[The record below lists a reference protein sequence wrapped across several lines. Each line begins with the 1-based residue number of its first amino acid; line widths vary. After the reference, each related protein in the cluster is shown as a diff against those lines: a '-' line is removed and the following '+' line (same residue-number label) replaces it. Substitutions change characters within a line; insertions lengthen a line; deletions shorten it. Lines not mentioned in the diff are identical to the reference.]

1 MTNVPALTAA
11 ELLAAYAARTLSPSE
26 VWSALEPHIAAWE
39 PKIHALY
46 AYDPEGARE
55 EAARSTER
63 WARGAPVGPLDGVPV
78 TVKEMVATRGV
89 PVPLGTAAT
98 ELTPAL
104 ADAPPAA
111 RLREAGAIIFAKTTA
126 PDFGMLSSGVSS
138 FHETTR
144 NPWDL
149 AANPGGS
156 SAGAGAAGAAGF
168 GPLHLGT
175 DIGGSIRLPAGWC
188 GLVGLKPSLGRVPI
202 DPYYVGRV
210 AGPMTRTV
218 DDAALMM
225 QVLSQPDARDAM
237 SLPPADIPWR
247 DLSFDVSGLS
257 LGLMM
262 EAGCGM
268 EVEDTVRT
276 AVEAAA
282 RRFEKAGAKIVPV
295 EPVVT
300 RTMLD
305 GLNDFWRCRSWAEIG
320 AMPPERRAKVLPYI
334 REWAEGGADIFG
346 TRAVQGF
353 NQTMEIRRS
362 AARPFAQVD
371 AVLSPV
377 YPVARFPAE
386 YASPLND
393 PQRPLEHICFTVPW
407 NMAEQPAISV
417 NCGFTAGG
425 MPIGLQ
431 IVGPRFA
438 DHLVLRLAKAYEDM
452 RETAML
458 WPFLA

>member
-1 MTNVPALTAA
+1 MTSVLALTATD
-11 ELLAAYAARTLSPSE
+11 LLAAYAARTLSPGE
-26 VWSALEPHIAAWE
+26 VWAAQEAHIAAWE
-39 PKIHALY
+39 PKIRALY

-63 WARGAPVGPLDGVPV
+63 WARGAAVGPLDGVPV
-78 TVKEMVATRGV
+78 TVKEMIATRGV
-89 PVPLGTAAT
+89 PIPFGTAAGD
-98 ELTPAL
+98 LTPAL

-138 FHETTR
+138 FHGTTR

-149 AANPGGS
+149 DANPGGS
-156 SAGAGAAGAAGF
+156 SSGAGAAGAAGF

-175 DIGGSIRLPAGWC
+175 DIGGSVRLPAAWC
-188 GLVGLKPSLGRVPI
+188 GLVGLKPSFGRVPI

-218 DDAALMM
+218 EDAALMM
-225 QVLSQPDARDAM
+225 QVIAQPDPRDAM

-247 DLSFDVSGLS
+247 DLAVD
-257 LGLMM
+257 LGGMTLGVQM

-268 EVEDTVRT
+268 AVE
-276 AVEAAA
+276 APIQAAIEAAA
-282 RRFEKAGAKIVPV
+282 RRFEAAGAKIVAV
-295 EPVVT
+295 EPVVS
-300 RTMLD
+300 RAMMD
-305 GLNDFWRCRSWAEIG
+305 GLNDYWRCRSWAEIG

-334 REWAEGGADIFG
+334 HDWAKAAADIPG

-362 AARPFAQVD
+362 AARPFALVD
-371 AVLSPV
+371 AILSPV
-377 YPVARFPAE
+377 APVVRFPAE
-386 YASPLND
+386 YAAPLED
-393 PQRPLEHICFTVPW
+393 PQQPFEHICFTVPW

-417 NCGFTAGG
+417 NCGFADG
-425 MPIGLQ
+425 MPIGMQ
-431 IVGPRFA
+431 IIGPRFA
-438 DHLVLRLAKAYEDM
+438 DLLVLRLAKAWEDM
-452 RETAML
+452 RDAAMP
-458 WPFLA
+458 WPFLV

>member
-1 MTNVPALTAA
+1 MTSVPDLTATD
-11 ELLAAYAARTLSPSE
+11 LIAAYAARTVSPGE
-26 VWSALEPHIAAWE
+26 AWAALEPHIEAWE
-39 PKIHALY
+39 PKIRALY
-46 AYDPEGARE
+46 AYDPESARE

-63 WARGAPVGPLDGVPV
+63 WAKGAPIGPLDGVPV
-78 TVKEMVATRGV
+78 TVKEMIATKGV
-89 PVPLGTAAT
+89 PVPYGTAAAD
-98 ELTPAL
+98 LTPAL

-138 FHETTR
+138 FHGTTR
-144 NPWDL
+144 NPWNLD
-149 AANPGGS
+149 ANPGGS
-156 SAGAGAAGAAGF
+156 SSGAGAAGAAGF

-175 DIGGSIRLPAGWC
+175 DIGGSVRLPAAWC

-237 SLPPADIPWR
+237 SLPPSDIPWR
-247 DLSFDVSGLS
+247 DLVIDLSGMT
-257 LGLMM
+257 LGLQM

-268 EVEDTVRT
+268 EVE
-276 AVEAAA
+276 APIKAAIEAAA
-282 RRFEKAGAKIVPV
+282 RRFEKAGAKIVAV
-295 EPVVT
+295 EPVVS
-300 RTMLD
+300 RSMMD
-305 GLNDFWRCRSWAEIG
+305 GLNDYWRCRSWAEIG

-334 REWAEGGADIFG
+334 HDWAEGGADISG

-362 AARPFAQVD
+362 AARPFARVD
-371 AVLSPV
+371 AILSPV
-377 YPVARFPAE
+377 APVVRFPAE
-386 YASPLND
+386 WAGPLED
-393 PQRPLEHICFTVPW
+393 PQQPFEHICFTVPW

-417 NCGFTAGG
+417 NCGFADG

-431 IVGPRFA
+431 IIGPRFA
-438 DHLVLRLAKAYEDM
+438 DHLVLRLAKAWEDM
-452 RETAML
+452 REIAMP